1 MHRTHPPM
9 NGIAEYAILRIY
21 QLIGYA
27 KNKCISYDTIN
38 VRYSYKSAWLSRRQ
52 VRLHESVPHCL
63 YHNQVKATARREA
76 TMNQLIVQFQQT
88 HIFSFDGL
96 PSGRDIKN
104 RLFEEEGVPA
114 DLIALT
120 SNDSNLL
127 DDDLV
132 NNDDSLIIRASLL
145 SGLCG
150 GKGGFGAQL
159 RALAKQKAYRKTTD
173 FGACRDL
180 SGRRLRHVNDEIL
193 LQKWQEAKYKGE
205 AFEPDGETPTGIDLW
220 FLSAPSWAEGVK
232 VDKRKI
238 FMKPRMK
245 TSMCIDWK
253 RARENR
259 PAPDGAPAHW
269 GCPRG
274 RRCEFAHGVEE
285 LRGDAQKALLDAKQQ
300 EKWDAINKK
309 KDDYM
314 GVLYRSHKEEE
325 EVEDLVLAGLRAAK
339 RAKLN
344 ALASSADATLSE
356 EPTEKD
362 DPVANDDASSVHS
375 SAPGGESEEE
385 MSLDYFTALS
395 GTVVVAKAKNDNI
408 STSSASAAGDDSA
421 SSLCP
426 VITGTSA
433 FATVVVDAVDLALS
447 ASQGTSSVYYYEVEL
462 QSDGLMQLGWVDS
475 HFIANFHSTQAAT
488 TVTNETST
496 SSAETVTA
504 VEADGVGDDAHSWGF
519 DGYRQQKWHAGEG
532 CAYGPQTG
540 NIWQIGDTVGCYLEL
555 YSSSVACNTEIGA
568 ENKASKDRKR
578 KADSAT
584 VATATIGSISYTLNG
599 VSYGKA
605 FDIVA
610 PVDSLSALRFFPAMS
625 LENNESVL
633 LNLGSKNFKYTPS
646 DGLATASEKADGVS
660 ESGKKATPGKGKK
673 SSMTVTEEGDNKA
686 AAGPIVSV
694 WEALLHPTTLGE
706 STSADNIA
714 KDATSDATSIAAKAS
729 AAVSPAAATAAAST
743 SSVEE
748 THPPINLKDSLYADL
763 SALEELGLVHLKQEL
778 QLRGM
783 KTGGTLQERAKRLH
797 SVRGVPLEKIDPK
810 LLAKKA

>member
-1 MHRTHPPM
+1 
-9 NGIAEYAILRIY
+9 
-21 QLIGYA
+21 
-27 KNKCISYDTIN
+27 
-38 VRYSYKSAWLSRRQ
+38 
-52 VRLHESVPHCL
+52 
-63 YHNQVKATARREA
+63 
-76 TMNQLIVQFQQT
+76 MNQLIVQFEQT

-96 PSGRDIKN
+96 LTGRDIKN

-114 DLIALT
+114 DLIAL
-120 SNDSNLL
+120 SI
-127 DDDLV
+127 DDLNVSDDELV

-145 SGLCG
+145 SALCG

-193 LQKWQEAKYKGE
+193 LQKWQEAKDKGE

-285 LRGDAQKALLDAKQQ
+285 LRGDAQKALLDAKLQ

-309 KDDYM
+309 KDDYI

-344 ALASSADATLSE
+344 ALAGSADAAVSE
-356 EPTEKD
+356 TSADKED
-362 DPVANDDASSVHS
+362 AVVGDDANSVHS
-375 SAPGGESEEE
+375 SAVGGESEEEE

-408 STSSASAAGDDSA
+408 STSSAGTAVDVSA
-421 SSLCP
+421 SSVCP

-433 FATVVVDAVDLALS
+433 FATVVVDAVDLALN
-447 ASQGTSSVYYYEVEL
+447 ASKGTSSVYYYEVEL

-475 HFIANFHSTQAAT
+475 HFIANFHSAQAAA
-488 TVTNETST
+488 TVNNDTNTATRST
-496 SSAETVTA
+496 EGGNAI
-504 VEADGVGDDAHSWGF
+504 EADGVGDDAHSWGY

-540 NIWQIGDTVGCYLEL
+540 NIWQIGDTVGCYLKL
-555 YSSSVACNTEIGA
+555 FNSTNVADISETGTDS
-568 ENKASKDRKR
+568 KSSKDRKR
-578 KADSAT
+578 KAETAS

-599 VSYGKA
+599 ISYGKA
-605 FDIVA
+605 FDITA
-610 PVDSLSALRFFPAMS
+610 PVDSLSSLRFFPAMS

-633 LNLGSKNFKYTPS
+633 LNLGSKNFKYTPI
-646 DGLATASEKADGVS
+646 DGYTAGS
-660 ESGKKATPGKGKK
+660 ESVKKATPAKGKK
-673 SSMTVTEEGDNKA
+673 SSASVAAEGDNKVT
-686 AAGPIVSV
+686 GGQIVSV
-694 WEALLHPTTLGE
+694 WEALLHPTTVDDTADTTKIDTAFTATTATAKT
-706 STSADNIA
+706 STAV
-714 KDATSDATSIAAKAS
+714 ATAAS
-729 AAVSPAAATAAAST
+729 AAAPAATTA
-743 SSVEE
+743 VEE
-748 THPPINLKDSLYADL
+748 THAPINLDDALYADV

-797 SVRGVPLEKIDPK
+797 SVRGVPLDKIDPK

>member
-1 MHRTHPPM
+1 
-9 NGIAEYAILRIY
+9 
-21 QLIGYA
+21 
-27 KNKCISYDTIN
+27 
-38 VRYSYKSAWLSRRQ
+38 
-52 VRLHESVPHCL
+52 
-63 YHNQVKATARREA
+63 
-76 TMNQLIVQFQQT
+76 MNQLIVQFEQT

-104 RLFEEEGVPA
+104 KLFEEEGVPA
-114 DLIALT
+114 ELITL
-120 SNDSNLL
+120 SSDDRNLS
-127 DDDLV
+127 DNDLV
-132 NNDDSLIIRASLL
+132 NNDDTLIIRASLL

-193 LQKWQEAKYKGE
+193 LQKWQEAKDKGE

-344 ALASSADATLSE
+344 ALAGSGDAAVSETSADK
-356 EPTEKD
+356 KD
-362 DPVANDDASSVHS
+362 AEMGDDANSVHS
-375 SAPGGESEEE
+375 SAVGGESEEEE

-408 STSSASAAGDDSA
+408 STSSAGTAVDVSA
-421 SSLCP
+421 SRVCP

-433 FATVVVDAVDLALS
+433 FATVVVDAVDLALN
-447 ASQGTSSVYYYEVEL
+447 AGKGTSSVYYYEVEL

-475 HFIANFHSTQAAT
+475 HFIANFHSAQAAAT
-488 TVTNETST
+488 INNDTNTAT
-496 SSAETVTA
+496 SSTESVNT
-504 VEADGVGDDAHSWGF
+504 VEADGVGDDVHSWGF

-555 YSSSVACNTEIGA
+555 FNSSNVADNSEIGA
-568 ENKASKDRKR
+568 DTKSSKDRKR
-578 KADSAT
+578 KAETAA
-584 VATATIGSISYTLNG
+584 VATTTIGSISYTLNG
-599 VSYGKA
+599 VNYGKA
-605 FDIVA
+605 FDITA
-610 PVDSLSALRFFPAMS
+610 PVDSLSSLRLFPAMS

-633 LNLGSKNFKYTPS
+633 LNLGSKNFKYAPS
-646 DGLATASEKADGVS
+646 DGYTMGS
-660 ESGKKATPGKGKK
+660 ESVKKATPAKGKK
-673 SSMTVTEEGDNKA
+673 SSASAAVEGDSKVSV
-686 AAGPIVSV
+686 GQIVSV
-694 WEALLHPTTLGE
+694 WEALLHPTTVNDSLE
-706 STSADNIA
+706 STKNDTTNVGTSST
-714 KDATSDATSIAAKAS
+714 ATEPSTAVATAA
-729 AAVSPAAATAAAST
+729 PAAAPGATPA
-743 SSVEE
+743 VEE
-748 THPPINLKDSLYADL
+748 THAPINLDDALYTDV

-797 SVRGVPLEKIDPK
+797 SVRGVPLDKIDPK
-810 LLAKKA
+810 LLAKKP